1 MGEFKYILWWL
12 LLNTQG
18 GENRA
23 NILRVIFRNPSNAH
37 ELCNILNLNYKT
49 IRYHL
54 DILEKNKIILGIGEK
69 YGKTYFPSE
78 KLKDLEDYFNE
89 IMAKFVKKVDKEG

>member
-1 MGEFKYILWWL
+1 MGEFKYVLWWL

-23 NILRVIFRNPSNAH
+23 KILKEIFKKPGNAH
-37 ELCNILNLNYKT
+37 ELCTILNLNYKT

-54 DILEKNKIILGIGEK
+54 DLLEKNKIILGVGEK
-69 YGKTYFPSE
+69 YGKTYFPSDE
-78 KLKDLEDYFNE
+78 LKDLEDYFNE
-89 IMAKFVKKVDKEG
+89 IMAKFVKKVDKE

>member
-18 GENRA
+18 GESRTK
-23 NILRVIFRNPSNAH
+23 ILKEIFKKPCNAH
-37 ELCNILNLNYKT
+37 ELCNLLKLNYKT

-54 DILEKNKIILGIGEK
+54 DILEKNGIILAIGEK
-69 YGKTYFPSE
+69 YGKTFFPSDD
-78 KLKDLEDYFNE
+78 LKDLEDYFNE
-89 IMAKFVKKVDKEG
+89 IMEKFVKKVDKEV